1 MGSGVQA
8 SVAGAHMDLATL
20 WHVSSSQ
27 KRGWTCVPC
36 IGRWILNHWTTSEVL
51 SAPIWWGLVHFH
63 ISFSQSG
70 FPSDSNGKESAC
82 NAEDPGSIPRSGR
95 SPGEENGYP
104 LQYSC
109 LENPMD
115 SPRGRKESQRVW
127 HDWETNTHT
136 HIHTHIIMKLKTSFS
151 LFTFM
156 HWRRKWQPTPVFL
169 PGEYQGQGSLVGCR
183 LWGHTESDMTEVT

>member
-1 MGSGVQA
+1 MGFSLWWLLLLLSMGSGVQA

-63 ISFSQSG
+63 ISVSQSG
-70 FPSDSNGKESAC
+70 FPGDSNGKESAC
-82 NAEDPGSIPRSGR
+82 NAGDPGSIPRSGR

-136 HIHTHIIMKLKTSFS
+136 HTYTHNYET
-151 LFTFM
+151 
-156 HWRRKWQPTPVFL
+156 
-169 PGEYQGQGSLVGCR
+169 
-183 LWGHTESDMTEVT
+183 